1 MKICD
6 MFKLQKRKVTVLGL
20 LLEKTHAQCYSV
32 FATISNK
39 TCCLVKWTE
48 LYDIHILH
56 TLEWKCAR
64 YSSICRRH
72 FVPAKFRT
80 IPNST
85 DCKLIELNMTL
96 WNFRQVYSPKLDLK
110 IKNHSALERFISTH
124 GVLWAT
130 VSCDLHLDTVL
141 RQKKNQNSINGL
153 LWTWKS
159 TYPYYMCSVPLEL
172 QKVTDTCH
180 WRHFQGSRTAKSSRR
195 SKRWEMCRLETS
207 EIMIPPDIQPILV
220 WIKD

>member
-64 YSSICRRH
+64 YSFICRRH

-110 IKNHSALERFISTH
+110 IKNHSALERFISSH

-130 VSCDLHLDTVL
+130 VSCDLHLATVL
-141 RQKKNQNSINGL
+141 RLKKKSKFYQWTSLNVKVDLPL
-153 LWTWKS
+153 LYVLRSFGITESYWH
-159 TYPYYMCSVPLEL
+159 MPLA
-172 QKVTDTCH
+172 T
-180 WRHFQGSRTAKSSRR
+180 FS
-195 SKRWEMCRLETS
+195 RLENCKIEQAFQT
-207 EIMIPPDIQPILV
+207 MRNV
-220 WIKD
+220 

>member
-85 DCKLIELNMTL
+85 DCKLIGLNMTL

-124 GVLWAT
+124 EVLWAT

-141 RQKKNQNSINGL
+141 RQKKKSKFYQWTSLNVKVDLPL
-153 LWTWKS
+153 LYVLRSFGITESYWH
-159 TYPYYMCSVPLEL
+159 MPLAP
-172 QKVTDTCH
+172 
-180 WRHFQGSRTAKSSRR
+180 FS
-195 SKRWEMCRLETS
+195 RLENCKIEQAFQT
-207 EIMIPPDIQPILV
+207 MRNV
-220 WIKD
+220 

>member
-141 RQKKNQNSINGL
+141 RQKKKSKFYQWTSLNVKVDLPL
-153 LWTWKS
+153 LYVLRSFGITESYWH
-159 TYPYYMCSVPLEL
+159 MPLAP
-172 QKVTDTCH
+172 
-180 WRHFQGSRTAKSSRR
+180 FS
-195 SKRWEMCRLETS
+195 RLENCKIEQAFQT
-207 EIMIPPDIQPILV
+207 MRNV
-220 WIKD
+220 

>member
-85 DCKLIELNMTL
+85 DWIELDMTL

-124 GVLWAT
+124 GMLWAT
-130 VSCDLHLDTVL
+130 EL
-141 RQKKNQNSINGL
+141 RPSPRYSSQIKKIKILSMDFFERESRPTLTICAPFLWNYRKL
-153 LWTWKS
+153 LTHATGAIFKAR
-159 TYPYYMCSVPLEL
+159 EL
-172 QKVTDTCH
+172 QNRAGVPNDEKCVD
-180 WRHFQGSRTAKSSRR
+180 WKRAK
-195 SKRWEMCRLETS
+195 
-207 EIMIPPDIQPILV
+207 
-220 WIKD
+220 